1 MVSENENKSSSIDH
15 YDDDDDDKEMCKQKR
30 ALTRKLDLRI
40 LPLLSIIYLN
50 SYLIRSNISNAK
62 LVDLEDDLQLT
73 SDQYQ
78 WALSIFFFGYVIF
91 EVPSNIILRRWQPSK
106 WLSIIHIF
114 LGIVAICMGAVKN
127 ASGLLVCRFLLG
139 TFEAGL
145 FPGIIYF
152 TSLWYPRKQ
161 QAIRLG
167 LFWSF
172 SALSGAF
179 SGVVA
184 YGISQIN
191 SVKLAKWRLIFILE
205 GAPTFVLALCC
216 WFLLPDSPEAAKFLN
231 DEERQLEIDRLAKD
245 AGPTKERKFSWSQ
258 VLSVFTDWKT
268 YIYAIIYI
276 TGTIATQGITLS
288 LPVIINNLGEWTS
301 LQAQLMTIPSYMAA
315 FFAILIVSC
324 SSDYFM
330 ERSLHCSITNL
341 LSICGFLMLMLIDH
355 KRVGAL
361 YVGIIFAAIGTY
373 ANVSV
378 KIAWFNNNFASLTR
392 RAIAAAVIVS
402 IGTSGGAI
410 AGQIYRANQRPRY
423 FIGHTISFCCVVV
436 QTTLVLILR
445 FILMIINC
453 RRKRM
458 NDEQI
463 KQQVENYGGEEFVGD
478 HHPKFR
484 YTL

>member
-1 MVSENENKSSSIDH
+1 MVSENDNNKSSIDQC
-15 YDDDDDDKEMCKQKR
+15 DDDDNDKEIRKR
-30 ALTRKLDLRI
+30 TQSLTRKLDLHI

-62 LVDLEDDLQLT
+62 LVDLEDDLRLT

-78 WALSIFFFGYVIF
+78 WALSIFFFGYVFF
-91 EVPSNIILRRWQPSK
+91 EVPSNIVLRRWQPSK
-106 WLSIIHIF
+106 WLSLIHIF
-114 LGIVAICMGAVKN
+114 LGIVAVCMGAVKN

-152 TSLWYPRKQ
+152 TSLWYSRKQ

-179 SGVVA
+179 SGVLA
-184 YGISQIN
+184 YGISQIS
-191 SVKLAKWRLIFILE
+191 SVKLSKWRLIFILE
-205 GAPTFVLALCC
+205 GTPTFVLALCC
-216 WFLLPDSPEAAKFLN
+216 WFLLADSPEKAKFLN

-245 AGPTKERKFSWSQ
+245 AGPTKEHKFSWSQ
-258 VLSVFTDWKT
+258 VLSIFIDWKT

-288 LPVIINNLGEWTS
+288 LPVIINNLGEWTPV
-301 LQAQLMTIPSYMAA
+301 QAQLMTIPPYMGA
-315 FFAILIVSC
+315 FFAILIVSY
-324 SSDYFM
+324 SSDY
-330 ERSLHCSITNL
+330 
-341 LSICGFLMLMLIDH
+341 
-355 KRVGAL
+355 
-361 YVGIIFAAIGTY
+361 
-373 ANVSV
+373 
-378 KIAWFNNNFASLTR
+378 ASLTR
-392 RAIAAAVIVS
+392 RATAAAVIVS

-410 AGQIYRANQRPRY
+410 AGQIYRANQKPRY
-423 FIGHTISFCCVVV
+423 FIGHTISFCCVAL
-436 QTTLVLILR
+436 QIILVIILR

-463 KQQVENYGGEEFVGD
+463 KQQVENYGGEELVGD
-478 HHPKFR
+478 HHPNFR